1 MIDSHCHLNFKI
13 LSENIELIID
23 NARKNNITSIL
34 SINTNPKEFEDHYNL
49 INKFKSLFISYGLH
63 PENVNSNN
71 IIGVEDIVSN
81 CNYERVIAIGET
93 GLDFYRS
100 KNLKK
105 EQYRVFENHIEASYQ
120 TELPLIIHQRE
131 SESEIID
138 IISNYQKK
146 RPLKIVFHC
155 FTGSRKLR
163 NFCLDNGFYISLSG
177 IITFKNAQNIRDVIS
192 CVPLSSIL
200 IETDSPFLAP
210 IPYRGKNN
218 EPSYVKFIG
227 EFLSEFFQTPLDS
240 FESIINDNFYELF
253 SKAIRY
259 NEIS

>member
-1 MIDSHCHLNFKI
+1 MIDSHCHLNFKT
-13 LSENIELIID
+13 LSDNIELIID

-34 SINTNPKEFEDHYNL
+34 SINTNPEEFKEHYKL

-63 PENVNSNN
+63 PANVNSNN
-71 IIGVEDIVSN
+71 IIEVEDIVLN
-81 CNYERVIAIGET
+81 CDYKRVIAIGET
-93 GLDFYRS
+93 GLDFFRS
-100 KNLKK
+100 QNFKK

-120 TELPLIIHQRE
+120 TRLPLIIHQRE

-138 IISNYQKK
+138 VITNYQKE

-155 FTGSRKLR
+155 FTGSSKLR
-163 NFCLDNGFYISLSG
+163 NFCLDNEFYISLSG

-210 IPYRGKNN
+210 MPHRGKNN

-227 EFLSEFFQTPLDS
+227 EFLSDFFQTPLDS
-240 FESIINDNFYELF
+240 FESIIDDNFYELF